1 MAVWDW
7 LVVAAFMLVTL
18 VVGVWFTGKAGAGIV
33 EYFLAGR
40 SLSWFVAGT
49 SILATTFSSDTPLV
63 VAGISRESGFCGHWF
78 WLSAVIG
85 QTATVFFFARLWRR
99 SGVVTDAEFVA
110 CRYEPSRAT
119 AVLRVFRVLF
129 DGVFV
134 NCIVMASVT
143 RAMAKIVK
151 AMLGLSTETL
161 CRLPLVGEIDMVT
174 LVIFALAALTVLY
187 TVLSGL
193 YGVVYT
199 DILQFTLAM
208 IGSILLA
215 ALVYVRASGGPG
227 LMATLARS
235 PHFNPRLLS
244 FLPDFSGSGL
254 ATFTFFT
261 YIAMIWWYRVP
272 GNGYYVQRLAA
283 TRSERDSFFAFLWFN
298 VLQYVIRPWPWIIV
312 GILSLAYLP
321 DLQDPESS
329 FPHMI
334 RLFAPTGLRGALLAS
349 LLAAFMSTIDTHL
362 NWGASYIINDLYQ
375 PFLNPGGSP
384 RHYVLISRVAML
396 VLTGIA
402 LLVTTRLTS
411 ILAAYK
417 YVAMVFGGVGTVM
430 IARWYWWRVNA
441 WSEIAAVL
449 TSLIVANALQLL
461 LPDAPG
467 ADWYAVRLV
476 LTIAIVTGTWI
487 VVTLLT
493 CPGTPR
499 AHTVAF
505 YSRMR
510 IPGPGWKKVREPAGV
525 RVEPGELLH
534 HFAAWTCCVLFLLSS
549 MLGLGYLLFHAWSAG
564 LVCIAIAVLTGMLL
578 FRQIAR
584 MDFLGA
590 GYRESPAPPEAVIPA
605 GS

>member
-7 LVVAAFMLVTL
+7 LVVAVFMLVTF
-18 VVGVWFTGKAGAGIV
+18 VVGVWFTGKAGSGIV

-99 SGVVTDAEFVA
+99 SQVVTDAEFVA
-110 CRYEPSRAT
+110 CRYEPSPAT
-119 AVLRVFRVLF
+119 TLLRLFRVLF

-143 RAMAKIVK
+143 QAMAKIVK

-161 CRLPLVGEIDMVT
+161 CRVPLVGEMDIVT
-174 LVIFALAALTVLY
+174 LVVIALAAITVLY

-199 DILQFTLAM
+199 DVLQFGIAM
-208 IGSILLA
+208 LGSIILA
-215 ALVYVRASGGPG
+215 VLVYVRASGGDG

-235 PHFNPRLLS
+235 PQFDPRLLS

-283 TRSERDSFFAFLWFN
+283 TRSEKDSFFAFLWFN
-298 VLQYVIRPWPWIIV
+298 VWQYVIRPWPWIIV
-312 GILSLAYLP
+312 GLLSLSYLP

-334 RLFAPTGLRGALLAS
+334 RIFAPTGLRGVLLAS

-375 PFLNPGGSP
+375 PFLNPGGSE
-384 RHYVLISRVAML
+384 RHYVLISRLAML

-402 LLVTTRLTS
+402 LLVTTHLTS
-411 ILAAYK
+411 ILDAYK
-417 YVAMVFGGVGTVM
+417 YVAMVFGGIGTVM

-441 WSEIAAVL
+441 WAEIAAIV

-461 LPDAPG
+461 LPNTPG
-467 ADWYAVRLV
+467 ADLFAVRLA
-476 LTIAIVTGTWI
+476 LTIATVT
-487 VVTLLT
+487 VVWVVVALLT
-493 CPGTPR
+493 SPRTPSV
-499 AHTVAF
+499 HTIAF

-510 IPGPGWKKVREPAGV
+510 IAGPGWKRVREMAGID
-525 RVEPGELLH
+525 VEPGELLH
-534 HFAAWTCCVLFLLSS
+534 ISPPGCAASCFCCHRCSAWATCSFTCGPSVWC
-549 MLGLGYLLFHAWSAG
+549 AWRSR
-564 LVCIAIAVLTGMLL
+564 C
-578 FRQIAR
+578 
-584 MDFLGA
+584 
-590 GYRESPAPPEAVIPA
+590 
-605 GS
+605 